1 MESETA
7 VVNER
12 YQVAVDRVRVTT
24 LTEDLPASDLLLDR
38 DVVFR
43 ALKPEL
49 TTDKTFVD
57 RFRKQV
63 QKAANLTHPNIVAV
77 YDWGRERDGFANRP
91 GPVYFVI
98 TERNTGRSVWSYV
111 NEKGPLPI
119 ERVVHILLGVTS
131 AVGYAHRNGTLHA
144 GLRPELVSVSPS
156 GLVKVSDFGFLE
168 AVGSMTDL
176 PETTVSDVQWLAPE
190 LSGDQAPDQRT
201 DVYGIGELCYF
212 LTTARIPFV
221 GNTVEEVLRKQ
232 QTGVP
237 PAPRKVRPE
246 IPRALEVII
255 GRCLAKR
262 PDDRF
267 ANVNELRAA
276 LVRLQDALGGPV
288 TGSPTIVESSTTPSG
303 GTSANAST
311 TSTEAVVAT
320 PPAPPTTPAAPTTA
334 ALPTTSQPV
343 RKADLGQPVGPDEP
357 TQIDIP
363 SARPTALVDDSAGKG
378 TSDNAPA
385 GTDTAS
391 KAPVSEAAP
400 NAAADAAAGAAVVA
414 PVVAAATQTSGRS
427 WGSPSAARPPTFAD
441 DVDAVAADPDATKL
455 ATRSKPTGG
464 ADDATALATSSTGD
478 IRSGDGGSDDGGDS
492 TLITTRKSPSIKGW
506 LALLAM
512 LVVLIGLLALLAQSL
527 KSSRAET
534 VLVPSVISKTA
545 DAATTELSGLGLRVE
560 TKYETNTD
568 VSRDVVFAQDPGVN
582 AEVPSGSLITL
593 KVSSGDGILRVP
605 DVVGQSEAVA
615 TSTLRKGG
623 FSVKVEARADENTAP
638 GNVLEQNPRA
648 DTEAKAGD
656 SVTIV
661 IASRSGTGKV
671 PDVTGRSPEE
681 AEQALTA
688 EGFRTVKRDEANATV
703 DPGLVSRTDPA
714 AGRDLDRNGTV
725 IVFISRGPAVEV
737 PDVVGQAEAAAIST
751 LKGLGFVVD
760 RQTKLVDT
768 QEEVGKVIEQTPK
781 GATKAVS
788 GSTVSIIVGELN
800 PSAPSTIPA
809 QEGGQ
814 ATIVTTTTTI
824 APPPTAPPATVPEV
838 TQPPATAPPEAT
850 AAPPISTPDQ
860 APTTVLIPLPV
871 Q

>member
-24 LTEDLPASDLLLDR
+24 LTEDLPASDLLLNR

-49 TTDKTFVD
+49 TTDRTFVD

-77 YDWGRERDGFANRP
+77 YDWGRERDGFGNRP

-119 ERVVHILLGVTS
+119 ERVIHILLGVTS

-144 GLRPELVSVSPS
+144 GLRPELISVSPS

-168 AVGSMTDL
+168 AVGSMANL
-176 PETTVSDVQWLAPE
+176 AQTTVSDVQWLAPE
-190 LSGDQAPDQRT
+190 LGGDQTPDERT
-201 DVYGIGELCYF
+201 DVYGVGELCYF
-212 LTTARIPFV
+212 LTTARIPFS
-221 GNTVEEVLRKQ
+221 GNSVEEVLRKQ
-232 QTGVP
+232 QTSVP
-237 PAPRKVRPE
+237 PAPRKIRPE

-255 GRCLAKR
+255 GRCLAKQ
-262 PDDRF
+262 PTDRF
-267 ANVNELRAA
+267 SNVNELRAA
-276 LVRLQDALGGPV
+276 LVRLQDSLGGPV
-288 TGSPTIVESSTTPSG
+288 TGSPTI
-303 GTSANAST
+303 AAST
-311 TSTEAVVAT
+311 DNNVVPLETKSRPVAV
-320 PPAPPTTPAAPTTA
+320 
-334 ALPTTSQPV
+334 
-343 RKADLGQPVGPDEP
+343 ADLGAPVGPDEP

-363 SARPTALVDDSAGKG
+363 VNRLPEQSSMVVIPSTTTTEMATTETAT
-378 TSDNAPA
+378 TSPSSPPLPPVTPAPA
-385 GTDTAS
+385 ATPATPATA
-391 KAPVSEAAP
+391 
-400 NAAADAAAGAAVVA
+400 
-414 PVVAAATQTSGRS
+414 QTSGRS
-427 WGSPSAARPPTFAD
+427 WGSPAVRPPTFAED
-441 DVDAVAADPDATKL
+441 LDGASDPDATRL
-455 ATRSKPTGG
+455 ATRTSASAST
-464 ADDATALATSSTGD
+464 ATTATTATTTSSTSGISLPGRD
-478 IRSGDGGSDDGGDS
+478 GPTPSSGDDPSSELNDS
-492 TLITTRKSPSIKGW
+492 TLISSTRKSPSIKGW

-512 LVVLIGLLALLAQSL
+512 LVVLIGLLGLLAQSL

-534 VLVPSVISKTA
+534 VLVPSVISKSA
-545 DAATTELSGLGLRVE
+545 DVATTELSGLGLRVE
-560 TKYETNTD
+560 TKYEANPD
-568 VSRDVVFAQDPGVN
+568 VSRDVVFAQDPGANV
-582 AEVPSGSLITL
+582 EVPSGSLITL

-605 DVVGQSEAVA
+605 DVIGQSEAVA

-638 GNVLEQNPRA
+638 GNVLEQRPRA
-648 DTEAKAGD
+648 ETEAKAGD

-661 IASRSGTGKV
+661 IASRSGIGKV

-703 DPGLVSRTDPA
+703 DAGLVSRTDPV

-737 PDVVGQAEAAAIST
+737 PTVVGQPEAAAIST

-760 RQTKLVDT
+760 RQTKLVAT

-781 GATKAVS
+781 GASKAVS
-788 GSTVSIIVGELN
+788 GSTVSIIVGELDPN
-800 PSAPSTIPA
+800 APTTIPA

-824 APPPTAPPATVPEV
+824 APPPPTEAPTTIPAPTVP
-838 TQPPATAPPEAT
+838 TATLPPEAT
-850 AAPPISTPDQ
+850 VAPPASVPDP
-860 APTTVLIPLPV
+860 ASTTVLIPLPV